1 MSSIKVKQRRFG
13 SIRACADNMFNDC
26 LVCANPNIYH
36 DSTVLTAVEHL
47 FE

>member
-26 LVCANPNIYH
+26 LVCADPIIYY
-36 DSTVLTAVEHL
+36 DSTILTAVEHL
-47 FE
+47 LE